1 MAGRKKREGE
11 GENTEQAQSQE
22 NDFGTPEAR
31 RQNFFI
37 VEQPDPQDRSTK
49 RVRVEDNIEWYVRRH
64 YLTRPQADALKKWQS
79 DAYLS
84 GIMPACIGSYAQQV
98 TGGQSE
104 ISDMRLAAQ
113 SRRSHAIKFLS
124 ETGRY
129 AVKLV
134 DAVAVD
140 MKPAGRYFMLE
151 GYGSPNDAL
160 VLLAK
165 STEALAR
172 HYGLIR

>member
-1 MAGRKKREGE
+1 VAGRKKREGE
-11 GENTEQAQSQE
+11 GEITEAQE
-22 NDFGTPEAR
+22 NDYGTPEAR
-31 RQNFFI
+31 RQAFFV

-49 RVRVEDNIEWYVRRH
+49 RIRIEDNIEWYVKRS
-64 YLTRPQADALKKWQS
+64 YLSRTQADALRKWQS

-113 SRRSHAIKFLS
+113 SRRAHAIKFLS

-129 AVKLV
+129 AVKLI

-140 MKPAGRYFMLE
+140 MKPAGKYFMLE
-151 GYGSPNDAL
+151 GYGSPNDGMI
-160 VLLAK
+160 LLYK
-165 STEALAR
+165 CTEALAK
-172 HYGLIR
+172 HYGLTR